1 MASSSFSNTLAK
13 KAAAP
18 FKPILSSADDTSN
31 FGSYDDSNTEV
42 AEVSKA
48 NDPFFKWLW

>member
-1 MASSSFSNTLAK
+1 MASCSFSNILAK
-13 KAAAP
+13 KVVAP
-18 FKPILSSADDTSN
+18 FKPVLNSEDDTSN

-48 NDPFFKWLW
+48 NDPFLKWL